1 MERKYFVSLEV
12 HKPELTAR
20 ILPRSAEFGFDS
32 VTGMS
37 GNLAS
42 DIEGIQISQQIKD
55 AISADGIKTDE
66 KYNRHFFGH
75 LPKEHTFNNP
85 FERPS
90 YDEERQIMVE
100 RHFMMH
106 KFRFHDEED
115 ELLGSIFVC
124 EKPTP
129 VKISEL
135 HGGVLGDEESDPRFL
150 TREEAVSSRHI
161 LN

>member
-1 MERKYFVSLEV
+1 MDRKYFDSLEV
-12 HKPELTAR
+12 HTPELTAK

-37 GNLAS
+37 GNLS
-42 DIEGIQISQQIKD
+42 TDIEGVKISQKLRAVVGDEIP
-55 AISADGIKTDE
+55 AEE
-66 KYNRHFFGH
+66 KYNRHFFKH
-75 LPKEHTFNNP
+75 LPKEFTFNNP

-90 YDEERQIMVE
+90 YEEERQIMVE

-106 KFRFHDEED
+106 KFQFRNED
-115 ELLGSIFVC
+115 SDILGSIFVC

-129 VKISEL
+129 AKLAEL
-135 HGGVLGDEESDPRFL
+135 HGGTLGDEEDDPRFL
-150 TREEAVSSRHI
+150 SKHEAVSPRHV